1 MSRATIGDVATL
13 AGVSKKTVSRV
24 LNNEVSVKADTRQQV
39 QAAIEQLG
47 YKPDLSARRLRT
59 GQTFL
64 LAILYPAGSQHADPY
79 VTALLRGALT
89 ACDEFGYD
97 LLLRPVPPF
106 PTESVQM
113 ASDFIGRTQVDGVIL
128 SPPACDNKILLEY
141 LDSAAV
147 PYVRIAPR
155 DSAGQ
160 PSVVTDEVSASR
172 EAINYLI
179 GLGHKKIAIIN
190 PLLTHGAGIWRSE
203 GYRQALAENSIE
215 VNPGYLLETEG
226 SPDLEK
232 NIRRLL
238 SLPEPPTA
246 IFAVN
251 DSFAA
256 TVYKVAYQLGIAI
269 PHQLSVIGF
278 DDAPLAQFLW
288 PPLSSVRQPI
298 FELAEQAVAVLV
310 KSLLQQQSFQANTLH
325 CSLVQRSS
333 VAPLINRIPLSKDES
348 KL

>member
-1 MSRATIGDVATL
+1 MSRATIADVATL

-24 LNNEVSVKADTRQQV
+24 LNNETSVKENTRQQV

-64 LAILYPAGSQHADPY
+64 LAILYPDGGQHADPY
-79 VTALLRGALT
+79 VNALLRGALS

-97 LLLRPVPPF
+97 LLLRPVPPV
-106 PTESVQM
+106 PAELLQM

-128 SPPACDNKILLEY
+128 SPPASDNKVLLDY
-141 LDSAAV
+141 LDSVNV

-155 DSAGQ
+155 ELQGRPA
-160 PSVVTDEVSASR
+160 VVTDEVTASR
-172 EAINYLI
+172 DAINHLI
-179 GLGHKKIAIIN
+179 GLGHQRIAIVN
-190 PLLTHGAGIWRSE
+190 PLMTHGAGVWRSQ
-203 GYRQALAENSIE
+203 GYREALSENGIQI
-215 VNPGYLLETEG
+215 NPDYILELDR
-226 SPDLEK
+226 SPELERD
-232 NIRRLL
+232 IRRLL
-238 SLPEPPTA
+238 SQPHPPSA
-246 IFAVN
+246 VFAVN

-256 TVYKVAYQLGIAI
+256 LVYKVAYQLGIMI
-269 PHQLSVIGF
+269 PHQLSVLGF

-298 FELAEQAVAVLV
+298 IELAEQAVAMLV
-310 KSLLQQQSFQANTLH
+310 KSLLQHQPYQAKALH

-333 VAPLINRIPLSKDES
+333 VAPIVNRFTPIDDD
-348 KL
+348 

>member
-1 MSRATIGDVATL
+1 MSRATIADVATL

-24 LNNEVSVKADTRQQV
+24 LNNEASVKADTRQQV
-39 QAAIEQLG
+39 QSAIEQLG

-64 LAILYPAGSQHADPY
+64 LAILYPDGGQHADPY
-79 VTALLRGALT
+79 VNALLRGALT

-97 LLLRPVPPF
+97 LLLRPVPPV
-106 PTESVQM
+106 PAEIVQM

-128 SPPACDNKILLEY
+128 SPPACDNKVLLEY
-141 LDSAAV
+141 LDSVGV

-155 DSAGQ
+155 EPQGQ
-160 PSVVTDEVSASR
+160 PAVLTDEVSASR
-172 EAINYLI
+172 DAINYLI
-179 GLGHKKIAIIN
+179 SLGHRQIAIVN
-190 PLLTHGAGIWRSE
+190 PLMTHGAGLWRSE
-203 GYRQALAENSIE
+203 GYRQALEENGIE
-215 VNPGYLLETEG
+215 VNPCYLLEMDR
-226 SPDLEK
+226 SPELEK
-232 NIRRLL
+232 DIRRLL
-238 SLPEPPTA
+238 SQPQPPSA
-246 IFAVN
+246 VFAVN

-256 TVYKVAYQLGIAI
+256 TVYKVAYQLGIMI

-298 FELAEQAVAVLV
+298 LELAEEAVAVLV
-310 KSLLQQQSFQANTLH
+310 KSLLQNQPYQAKTLH

-333 VAPLINRIPLSKDES
+333 VAPVVNRFLPIKDE
-348 KL
+348 